1 MVKEQEELERLEK
14 LKKAKILY
22 GDSLG
27 VTIEGFRSLQRD
39 LGVVLNSIKEKD
51 KEIQFLKD
59 INKQEK
65 DRHKQAEKS
74 LKGQIKKLKIDFKI
88 LDDECSRL
96 ERKEA
101 KNDKIIDLM
110 VEHIASAAIVD
121 DTVCAIKCDCKTDIN
136 EDCTQEKMLKC
147 TKQYFERKV
156 EDERI

>member
-74 LKGQIKKLKIDFKI
+74 LKGQIKKKDEELKMYKELKDIANSKVTDLVK
-88 LDDECSRL
+88 LKQYDDL
-96 ERKEA
+96 K
-101 KNDKIIDLM
+101 KKVDKQDKIINKSIRYM
-110 VEHIASAAIVD
+110 E
-121 DTVCAIKCDCKTDIN
+121 DTFVLEEDKCITELYNI
-136 EDCTQEKMLKC
+136 LKGSI
-147 TKQYFERKV
+147 R
-156 EDERI
+156 